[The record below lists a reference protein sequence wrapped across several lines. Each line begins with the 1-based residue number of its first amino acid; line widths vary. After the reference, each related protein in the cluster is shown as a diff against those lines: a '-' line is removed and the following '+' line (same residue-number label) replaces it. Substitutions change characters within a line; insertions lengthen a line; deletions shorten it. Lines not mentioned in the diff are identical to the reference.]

1 MDRTQRV
8 KMGVV
13 ASSLEELNLSFR
25 KKLDYPGDKEVV
37 VVLEEDGTMVDEEEY
52 FQTLEPN
59 TCLMLL
65 HQGKMCQPSLE
76 MKQENEECDDD

>member
-1 MDRTQRV
+1 MDRTRRV

-13 ASSLEELNLSFR
+13 ARSLEELTLTSR

-37 VVLEEDGTMVDEEEY
+37 VFLEEDSTMVDEEEY

-65 HQGKMCQPSLE
+65 HHGRCANHPWK
-76 MKQENEECDDD
+76 